1 MNGLK
6 FCGLLILVVLFSF
19 TSCLGEIN
27 SEISPGTIPAVVQ
40 VADTSSS
47 VMANTRYGL
56 IYSKD
61 LSKYSGG
68 KCILANF
75 SYDASLKP
83 SNGYYDVTLR
93 ASESV
98 NQQNANAVLTD
109 TTRILPNEREV
120 ITAIYSD
127 ALYDYL
133 NGYLF
138 LPSIFQSLNKQV
150 TQWELSYD
158 QQQKTHEEDGQR
170 VYALYL
176 RASAVPGKTGDPAP
190 ADSIPQAAVVNAF
203 NIAPLFD
210 DITAKESATGS
221 LGFYLQIRYVDFI
234 NADDSA
240 DFSWGATDLLKF
252 DIK

>member
-1 MNGLK
+1 MNGPK
-6 FCGLLILVVLFSF
+6 FCSLLVLAVLFSL

-47 VMANTRYGL
+47 VLANTRYGL

-61 LSKYSGG
+61 LAKYSGG
-68 KCILANF
+68 KCVLVNF
-75 SYDASLKP
+75 AYDANRAP

-120 ITAIYSD
+120 ISAIYSD

-138 LPSIFQSLNKQV
+138 LPSVYQSLNKQV

-158 QQQKTHEEDGQR
+158 PQQKTREEEGQR

-176 RASAVPGKTGDPAP
+176 RASAVAGKTGDPAP
-190 ADSIPQAAVVNAF
+190 ADSIPEAMGVNAF
-203 NIAPLFD
+203 YIQPFFTE
-210 DITAKESATGS
+210 ITAKESAVGS
-221 LGFYLQIRYVDFI
+221 QRFYLQIHYVDYI
-234 NADDSA
+234 NAVDSA
-240 DFSWGATDLLKF
+240 DFSWATTSLLNF